1 MNELQDKK
9 VLLFSPKF
17 FDYEKIIKK
26 ELENL
31 GAIVDYFDDRP
42 NNDFLT
48 KVFLRLKLKFLINRK
63 INNYYRQIY
72 SFIHN
77 KVYDYIFVISPET
90 LSYKELEIIKGMQ
103 PQAEYLLYMW
113 DSFKNK
119 NSFNT
124 ISLFDKIY
132 SFDKKDANEFQLNF
146 LPLFYVNEYKLLE
159 SNDFE
164 YDLIFI
170 ATAHSDR
177 YQIAKEICNLSDEY
191 RTYFYFYL
199 PSKIMYFIR
208 KYFIKKYRYGSIND
222 FYFLPLAHSK
232 IIDVFKKSKSVLDIN
247 HPAQDGL
254 TMRTFECLGAKK
266 KLITTNTNVRSYDFY
281 HKNNILII
289 DREKITLD
297 KKFLSLPYVELS
309 PEIYKKYCIE
319 EWLKTIFVKV
329 KS

>member
-1 MNELQDKK
+1 MKELQEKK
-9 VLLFSPKF
+9 ILLFSPKF

-63 INNYYRQIY
+63 INNYYGEIY
-72 SFIHN
+72 SFIRN
-77 KVYDYIFVISPET
+77 KAYDYIFVISPET
-90 LSYKELEIIKGMQ
+90 LSYKELKIIKGIQ
-103 PQAEYLLYMW
+103 PQAKYLLYMW
-113 DSFKNK
+113 DSFRNK

-124 ISLFDKIY
+124 ITLFDKVY
-132 SFDKKDANEFQLNF
+132 SFDYKDANEFQVNF
-146 LPLFYVNEYKLLE
+146 LPLFYAHEYKLLE

-164 YDLIFI
+164 YDLSFI

-177 YQIAKEICNLSDEY
+177 YQIAKEILSLLGECHIY
-191 RTYFYFYL
+191 IYFYL

-208 KYFIKKYRYGSIND
+208 KYFIKKYKYGNIND
-222 FYFLPLAHSK
+222 FSFLPLAHSE
-232 IIDVFKKSKSVLDIN
+232 IIDIFKKSKNILDIN
-247 HPAQDGL
+247 HPAQNGL

-266 KLITTNTNVRSYDFY
+266 KLITTNTNVKSYDFY
-281 HKNNILII
+281 HENNILII
-289 DREKITLD
+289 DREKIILD
-297 KKFLSLPYVELS
+297 KNFLSLPYMELS

-319 EWLKTIFVKV
+319 EWLKTIFCKG
-329 KS
+329 

>member
-1 MNELQDKK
+1 MKELQGKR

-48 KVFLRLKLKFLINRK
+48 KVFLRLKLKFLIHRK
-63 INNYYRQIY
+63 INNYYEQVY

-77 KVYDYIFVISPET
+77 KAYDYVFVISPET
-90 LSYKELEIIKGMQ
+90 LSYKELKIIKGIQ
-103 PQAEYLLYMW
+103 PQAKYLLYMW

-124 ISLFDKIY
+124 ITLFDKVY
-132 SFDKKDANEFQLNF
+132 SFDYKDANEFQVNF
-146 LPLFYVNEYKLLE
+146 LPLFYAHEYKLLE

-164 YDLIFI
+164 YDVSFI

-177 YQIAKEICNLSDEY
+177 YHIAKEILSLLGECH
-191 RTYFYFYL
+191 TYFYFYL

-222 FYFLPLAHSK
+222 FSFLPLVHSE
-232 IIDVFKKSKSVLDIN
+232 IIDVFKKSRSILDIN

-281 HKNNILII
+281 HENNILII
-289 DREKITLD
+289 DREKIILD
-297 KKFLSLPYVELS
+297 KIFLSLPYMELS

-319 EWLKTIFVKV
+319 EWLKTIFCKG
-329 KS
+329 